1 MRAEPVLV
9 LFCGGMGG
17 GLAEEMLADGL
28 RFCALDLL
36 EEALSSGAYDG
47 AVVVADEVSATSL
60 RDLLP
65 ADAELDVDRS
75 GDPFHFG
82 RRLTTVIQRYELER
96 PVYLSCGLPLLR
108 ADELAAVANA
118 LRSSTRPLVV
128 TNNYYSADLAG
139 FWPGQ
144 VLDQLEL
151 PNNDRI
157 LPRLLTQKAGLSN
170 ESLPRTM
177 ANQFDLDSAGDLA
190 VLALAGGAGTRL
202 DDYLRTLAFDTST
215 LRTASRFFTDDRA
228 EVLVTGRVGS
238 RIWQYLETETACRVR
253 MYSEERGMMAAG
265 RETSGEARSLLAF
278 HLKAVGPKQF
288 FAELAEMAH
297 CAFIDTRPLIAHL
310 GRNPSRE
317 DRFLSDL
324 LMPSEIKDDWLREF
338 TSAAVEA
345 AIPVV
350 LGGNSLVTSGLQ
362 LLSEAAWKEH
372 DGNAAEEYKPKGRA
386 G

>member
-1 MRAEPVLV
+1 MRANPVLV

-17 GLAEEMLADGL
+17 SPVEEMLAEGL
-28 RFCALDLL
+28 RACVLDLL
-36 EEALSSGAYDG
+36 EETLSSGAYDG
-47 AVVVADEVSATSL
+47 AVVVADQDSAAAM
-60 RDLLP
+60 RALLP
-65 ADAELDVDRS
+65 VDVEIDVDGS

-82 RRLTTVIQRYELER
+82 RRLTAVVQRYELER

-118 LRSSTRPLVV
+118 LKSSSKPLVV

-144 VLDQLEL
+144 VLDELEL

-157 LPRLLTQKAGLSN
+157 LPRLLTQEAGLTN

-177 ANQFDLDSAGDLA
+177 ANQFDLDSTGDMA
-190 VLALAGGAGTRL
+190 VLSVAGGAGARL
-202 DDYLRTLAFDTST
+202 QEYLSTLAFDTSM
-215 LRTASRFFTDDRA
+215 LKNASRFFTDDRA

-238 RIWQYLETETACRVR
+238 RIWQFLETETACRVR

-265 RETSGEARSLLAF
+265 REASGEVRSLLAF
-278 HLKAVGPKQF
+278 HLKAVGPEQF
-288 FAELAEMAH
+288 FAELAEMAQ

-310 GRNPSRE
+310 SLNPSRE

-324 LMPSEIKDDWLREF
+324 MMPAEIKNPWLREF
-338 TSAAVEA
+338 TSAARAA

-350 LGGNSLVTSGLQ
+350 LGGNSLVTGGLQ
-362 LLSEAAWKEH
+362 LLSEAAWKER
-372 DGNAAEEYKPKGRA
+372 DATEAEYKAKGRA
-386 G
+386 S

>member
-1 MRAEPVLV
+1 MRDEPVLV

-17 GLAEEMLADGL
+17 GPAEEMLAEGL
-28 RFCALDLL
+28 RVCALDLL
-36 EEALSSGAYDG
+36 DEALSSGAYDG
-47 AVVVADEVSATSL
+47 AVVVADEVSAATM

-65 ADAELDVDRS
+65 AEVELDVDRS

-82 RRLTTVIQRYELER
+82 RRLTAVIQRHELQR

-108 ADELAAVANA
+108 SDELAAVANTLA
-118 LRSSTRPLVV
+118 SSTKPLVV
-128 TNNYYSADLAG
+128 SNNYYSADLAG

-144 VLDQLEL
+144 VLDQLDL

-157 LPRLLTQKAGLSN
+157 LPRLLTQQAGLSN
-170 ESLPRTM
+170 ESLPRTI
-177 ANQFDLDSAGDLA
+177 ANQFDLDSTGDLA
-190 VLALAGGAGTRL
+190 VLALAGGAATRL
-202 DDYLRTLAFDTST
+202 QEYLLTLAFDTST
-215 LRTASRFFTDDRA
+215 LKRASKFFTDDRA

-265 RETSGEARSLLAF
+265 RETSGEARSLLGF
-278 HLKAVGPKQF
+278 HLKAVGPEQF
-288 FAELAEMAH
+288 FSELAEMAD

-310 GRNPSRE
+310 GLNPSRE

-324 LMPSEIKDDWLREF
+324 MMAGEIKNGWLREF
-338 TSAAVEA
+338 TSAATA
-345 AIPVV
+345 ASIPVV
-350 LGGNSLVTSGLQ
+350 LGGNSLMTSGLQ
-362 LLSEAAWKEH
+362 LLSEAAWKEN
-372 DGNAAEEYKPKGRA
+372 DITETQYKPKGRA